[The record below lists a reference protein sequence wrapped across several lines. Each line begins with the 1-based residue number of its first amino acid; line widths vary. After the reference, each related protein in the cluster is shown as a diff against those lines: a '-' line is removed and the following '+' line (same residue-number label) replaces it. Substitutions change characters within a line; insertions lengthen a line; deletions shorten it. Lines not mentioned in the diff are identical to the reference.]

1 LTQLLSGLRIDKL
14 LWHLRLT
21 KSRSLAQSLIAT
33 GHVRLNGHRV
43 EKPSVEV
50 KAGDTLTLPR
60 GEGAL
65 AIRIFTIPPHRGPP
79 TEAQSHYS
87 EI

>member
-1 LTQLLSGLRIDKL
+1 VAECASLRIDKL

-21 KSRSLAQSLIAT
+21 KSRSLAQALIAT
-33 GHVRLNGHRV
+33 GHVRLNGQRV
-43 EKPSVEV
+43 EKPSIEV
-50 KAGDTLTLPR
+50 KVGDALTLPR

-65 AIRIFTIPPHRGPP
+65 AIRVLILPLRRGPAS
-79 TEAQSHYS
+79 EAQASYS

>member
-1 LTQLLSGLRIDKL
+1 LAVESLRIDKL
-14 LWHLRLT
+14 LWHVRIT

-33 GHVRLNGHRV
+33 GHVRLNGNRV
-43 EKPSVEV
+43 EKPSIEV

-65 AIRIFTIPPHRGPP
+65 AIRILSIPLRRGPAS
-79 TEAQSHYS
+79 EARVHYR

>member
-1 LTQLLSGLRIDKL
+1 LNSLRIDKL

-21 KSRSLAQSLIAT
+21 KSRSLAQNLIAT
-33 GHVRLNGHRV
+33 GYVRVNGNRV

-50 KAGDTLTLPR
+50 KAGDALTLPH
-60 GEGAL
+60 GESAL
-65 AIRIFTIPPHRGPP
+65 AIRIISIPPRRGPAA
-79 TEAQSHYS
+79 EAQACYT

>member
-1 LTQLLSGLRIDKL
+1 LQSLRIDKL

-21 KSRSLAQSLIAT
+21 KSRSLAQNLVAT
-33 GHVRLNGHRV
+33 GHVRLNGNRV
-43 EKPSVEV
+43 EKPSIEV
-50 KAGDTLTLPR
+50 KIGDAITLPR

-65 AIRIFTIPPHRGPP
+65 AIRILSIPLRRGPAA
-79 TEAQSHYS
+79 EAQACYN

>member
-1 LTQLLSGLRIDKL
+1 LQSLRIDKL

-21 KSRSLAQSLIAT
+21 KSRSLAQSLIAA
-33 GHVRLNGHRV
+33 GYIRLNGQRV

-50 KAGDTLTLPR
+50 KAGDALTLPK

-65 AIRIFTIPPHRGPP
+65 AIRIISIPPRRGPAS
-79 TEAQSHYS
+79 EAHSCYS

>member
-1 LTQLLSGLRIDKL
+1 LNSLRIDKL

-21 KSRSLAQSLIAT
+21 KSRSLAQNLIAA
-33 GHVRLNGHRV
+33 GHVRVNGNRV
-43 EKPSVEV
+43 EKPSFEV
-50 KAGDTLTLPR
+50 KAGDALTLPH

-65 AIRIFTIPPHRGPP
+65 AIRIIFIPLRRGPAP
-79 TEAQSHYS
+79 EAQACYT